1 VYLKKSEEHASL
13 KNLHTL
19 YLCFNMQ
26 IKLFSA
32 VFAILV
38 GICALSKGEA
48 KSSSILKHIAS
59 SYAPIESI
67 MSGDVGD
74 MLKVLSDAGIQDML
88 RPWIPT
94 THPLAFDAKETNG
107 SYELIFDVPGVD
119 KTDISLAVKDN
130 ELQVVASRVSDKKEG
145 AVYSRVERVSGELSR
160 NIVLPDDCETNK
172 ITAESKNGVLIV
184 TIPKMV
190 PISGETDTIKIEVR

>member
-13 KNLHTL
+13 ENLHIL

-32 VFAILV
+32 LFAILV
-38 GICALSKGEA
+38 GLCALSKGEA

-88 RPWIPT
+88 CPWKPT

-145 AVYSRVERVSGELSR
+145 AVYRRVERVSGELSR
-160 NIVLPDDCETNK
+160 NIVLPDDCETNN